1 MTGKTIIGL
10 ISSVIGLILLIIGIA
25 NFLES
30 LLCSS
35 FGTQCEDNYAN
46 LTIFAGVLFASF
58 GITMLFSALFS
69 RVPSGPPGEIN
80 QNQ

>member
-35 FGTQCEDNYAN
+35 FGTHCEDNYAV
-46 LTIFAGVLFASF
+46 LTVFAGVLFASF
-58 GITMLFSALFS
+58 GITMVFSALFS
-69 RVPSGPPGEIN
+69 RVPSGIPSEVKKN
-80 QNQ
+80 Q

>member
-10 ISSVIGLILLIIGIA
+10 SSSVVGLILLIVGIA

-35 FGTQCEDNYAN
+35 FGSQCKDNYAV
-46 LTIFAGVLFASF
+46 LTVFAGVLFVSF
-58 GITMLFSALFS
+58 GITMVFSAIFS

-80 QNQ
+80 KNQ